1 MQLQIIIS
9 MFSFVIYDYSVNT
22 LVMMRQAFAMSLL
35 LIYFFIQAWSLRL
48 IFTKDLSNNHHKC
61 KKK

>member
-35 LIYFFIQAWSLRL
+35 LIYFFIQAWSL
-48 IFTKDLSNNHHKC
+48 
-61 KKK
+61 

>member
-22 LVMMRQAFAMSLL
+22 LVMMRQAIAMSLL
-35 LIYFFIQAWSLRL
+35 LIYFFIQAWSL
-48 IFTKDLSNNHHKC
+48 
-61 KKK
+61 